1 LLYTGCPNIAR
12 FATLPDLPLRQ
23 RRNTTTDLPGD
34 VRLKVKP
41 SDVDGNPDKMSKML
55 SSSVTA
61 AIAAGRPS
69 LVPFHGAI
77 SSAVHPPR
85 SISRPVQL
93 VQSQRVRLDVTL
105 PVLAHDTVHDQV
117 HDLLHCG
124 LGAYIADIDVG
135 ERKICVEFNLAHD
148 DIDFAFHTLIA
159 KLPEAIIGPLRP
171 RDPAAVTDLA
181 RRIGPRSSS

>member
-1 LLYTGCPNIAR
+1 
-12 FATLPDLPLRQ
+12 
-23 RRNTTTDLPGD
+23 
-34 VRLKVKP
+34 
-41 SDVDGNPDKMSKML
+41 MSKML
-55 SSSVTA
+55 SSSVTS

-69 LVPFHGAI
+69 LVPFHGAV

-93 VQSQRVRLDVTL
+93 VQAQRVRLDVTL
-105 PVLAHDTVHDQV
+105 PVLSHDSVRDQL

-159 KLPEAIIGPLRP
+159 KLPEAIIGPLSTRDSSGAADLSRRLSP
-171 RDPAAVTDLA
+171 RT
-181 RRIGPRSSS
+181 SS